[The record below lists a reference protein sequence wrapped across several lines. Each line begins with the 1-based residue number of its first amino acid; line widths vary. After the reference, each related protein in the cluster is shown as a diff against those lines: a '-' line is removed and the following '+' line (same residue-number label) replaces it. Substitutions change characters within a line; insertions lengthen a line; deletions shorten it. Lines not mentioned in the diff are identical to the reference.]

1 MVFHPFLPETVSMVF
16 HHWYRQAGVQCW
28 SSWSDLFILPL
39 PGRVDICF
47 SVPLCTTPPPTPPP
61 RFWGGYGQKKLADS
75 QKGFLCRSLVR

>member
-16 HHWYRQAGVQCW
+16 HHWYRQAGVRCW

-47 SVPLCTTPPPTPPP
+47 SVPLCTTPPPPPP
-61 RFWGGYGQKKLADS
+61 HPAFGVVMDKRNWLTARR
-75 QKGFLCRSLVR
+75 GFCVDH

>member
-47 SVPLCTTPPPTPPP
+47 SVPLCTAPPPHPTPAFGVVMDK
-61 RFWGGYGQKKLADS
+61 RNWLTARR
-75 QKGFLCRSLVR
+75 GFCVDH